1 MPGTQRT
8 AGRSAHCDSER
19 SLPGLF
25 HPVRALYPHL
35 QERVGIMNLYPNSY
49 FERERARFR
58 RRAFVLRCR
67 AAAIWFAA
75 GAAALA
81 LALEV
86 WCR

>member
-1 MPGTQRT
+1 
-8 AGRSAHCDSER
+8 
-19 SLPGLF
+19 
-25 HPVRALYPHL
+25 
-35 QERVGIMNLYPNSY
+35 MNLYPNSY
-49 FERERARFR
+49 FERERARLR
-58 RRAFVLRCR
+58 RRAFVQRCR